1 MRMAPARPD
10 RAGGGART
18 IALGERLIPYVLRR
32 SQRKTIGL
40 RVDGRGVTVGA
51 PHRARLGDIEDLI
64 RKHGDWLIGKL
75 DAWQERAAPERL
87 PITDG
92 MVLPILGREVG
103 LRLAA
108 GRNRA
113 VWSAQGETLTLGLAP
128 GTEPRGLLERA
139 LRERA
144 RAVFLARIAALA
156 PVLGV
161 PPPPLALSSARTR
174 WGSCSSRG
182 DIRLNWRLLFFPLPL
197 VDYVVAH
204 ELAHLREMN
213 HSPRFWSVVESLCPD
228 WRQRRLQLRQLAPRM
243 PLL

>member
-1 MRMAPARPD
+1 MAPVKPES
-10 RAGGGART
+10 GGART
-18 IALGERLIPYVLRR
+18 IALGGRLIPYVLRR

-75 DAWQERAAPERL
+75 DAWRERAAPERL

-92 MVLPILGREVG
+92 MRLPLLGREVC
-103 LRLAA
+103 LRVLEA

-113 VWSAQGETLTLGLAP
+113 LWSAQGEDLTLCLRP
-128 GTEPRGLLERA
+128 GAEPRGLLERA

-144 RAVFLARIAALA
+144 RAIFSARIAAMA

-182 DIRLNWRLLFFPLPL
+182 GIRLNWRLLFFPLPL

-213 HSPRFWSVVESLCPD
+213 HGPRFWSVVESLCPD

-243 PLL
+243 PFL